1 MRFLAVVAI
10 AVAAAAT
17 LAATDLDPVRAEPN
31 LEKRAQKALDNAE
44 KVFKSAQDSYLV
56 KGDLKQTGIQL
67 DEVAESVELAY
78 TSLLATR
85 KNPSKS
91 PKHFKRAEIETRS
104 LLRRLDDFRD
114 QMSVEDRDTTD
125 KARALLQ
132 KVHEELL
139 EGIMGGKK
147 I

>member
-10 AVAAAAT
+10 AVSAAAILCGA
-17 LAATDLDPVRAEPN
+17 DLDSVRAEPK

-44 KVFKSAQDSYLV
+44 MVFKSAQDSYLV
-56 KGDLKQTGIQL
+56 KGDLKQTRIQL

-114 QMSVEDRDTTD
+114 QMSVEDRDTAD

-147 I
+147 Q